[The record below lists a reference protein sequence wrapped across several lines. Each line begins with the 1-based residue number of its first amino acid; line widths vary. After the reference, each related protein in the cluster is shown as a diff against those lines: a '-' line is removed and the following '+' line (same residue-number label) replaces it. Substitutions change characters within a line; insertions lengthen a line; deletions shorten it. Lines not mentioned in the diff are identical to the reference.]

1 MKSCSRMGPTSL
13 EENITE
19 IKKTIYMAWI
29 EIKCFIYT
37 LSFWVRAFFHS
48 TFIMLKPP
56 YFDNP

>member
-1 MKSCSRMGPTSL
+1 MGPTSL

-19 IKKTIYMAWI
+19 IKKIIYMAWI

-37 LSFWVRAFFHS
+37 RPCFFHS
-48 TFIMLKPP
+48 TFIMLKPT